1 MSLHDAIEQFLLIAI
16 PALLLSLINV
26 FRTSKRT

>member
-16 PALLLSLINV
+16 PALVLILINA
-26 FRTSKRT
+26 FPSQKKN